1 MLSLLDRFPLAAS
14 GRAPPRLH
22 HRGPQ
27 INLAANLRLEK
38 RDEQTP
44 AVHQEHSH
52 VVCSNAEAIGAEA
65 RPLLEPIADSMVF
78 RAAALALQKI
88 YSSPN
93 MRCSF
98 CLVIL
103 LLLVHGSCGVGHDTS
118 DELPPEC
125 GVTPAQF
132 EQHRWLMNVMSETS
146 FPVTCCLFGQQMLN
160 YMESAWLATRVLD
173 RGLIEPSFVHQAR
186 DDGLYERMKAE
197 GGFTNHRFHAM
208 LGTTTVAGSR
218 LFDPRPWTRNEHLDI
233 SAFATNKTFWQATGG
248 TIDMLIVGDAGVIGG
263 QACAHTN
270 ECNVHHC
277 TTLDADSGPFPRLME
292 FFGRQ
297 HVVKKVTC
305 LPRTERHLRG
315 QVSFSPPCSILLEH
329 EVLLPTMYR
338 TARAE
343 WKKALS
349 RLPSNPISHVLLARK
364 RATPRISLEMKK
376 CADET
381 CLLELTK
388 AL

>member
-1 MLSLLDRFPLAAS
+1 M
-14 GRAPPRLH
+14 
-22 HRGPQ
+22 
-27 INLAANLRLEK
+27 
-38 RDEQTP
+38 
-44 AVHQEHSH
+44 
-52 VVCSNAEAIGAEA
+52 
-65 RPLLEPIADSMVF
+65 
-78 RAAALALQKI
+78 QKI
-88 YSSPN
+88 SSRHN

-98 CLVIL
+98 SLVIL
-103 LLLVHGSCGVGHDTS
+103 LLLVQGACIVGHDTS
-118 DELPPEC
+118 DENPPEC

-173 RGLIEPSFVHQAR
+173 RGLIQPSFVHQAR

-208 LGTTTVAGSR
+208 LGTVVVPGSR
-218 LFDPRPWTRNEHLDI
+218 LFDSRPWTRNEHLDI

-277 TTLDADSGPFPRLME
+277 TTLDADSGPLPRLME

-315 QVSFSPPCSILLEH
+315 QVSFPPPCILLERD
-329 EVLLPTMYR
+329 VLLSTMYG

-343 WKKALS
+343 WKKALI
-349 RLPSNPISHVLLARK
+349 RFPATPISHLTKLLLVGK
-364 RATPRISLEMKK
+364 RATPHISLEMKK